1 MKVSSF
7 EMPMQTKNHV
17 SGIVVDIVNIQSK
30 RKQKI
35 ALGKRNEIVPKLES
49 KGPWKSIK
57 EGKVVGTMRIV
68 GNSNLKVHFLNW
80 VFQKVVIG
88 KVGCCSVQKRMGIK
102 LRNRSFPYRQQQRAL
117 ECFPGQED
125 AMNRSMQNF

>member
-49 KGPWKSIK
+49 KGP
-57 EGKVVGTMRIV
+57 
-68 GNSNLKVHFLNW
+68 
-80 VFQKVVIG
+80 
-88 KVGCCSVQKRMGIK
+88 
-102 LRNRSFPYRQQQRAL
+102 
-117 ECFPGQED
+117 
-125 AMNRSMQNF
+125 